1 MIGAKLVLG
10 LRPPPYS
17 IKYPLIVFGGVHIEK
32 TNTGIQGRLTPLFN
46 LITV

>member
-10 LRPPPYS
+10 LPPLYS

-32 TNTGIQGRLTPLFN
+32 TNIGIQGRLTPLFN

>member
-1 MIGAKLVLG
+1 MISAKLVLG
-10 LRPPPYS
+10 LRPPYS

-32 TNTGIQGRLTPLFN
+32 TNIGIQGRLTPLFN

>member
-10 LRPPPYS
+10 LPPLLYQIS
-17 IKYPLIVFGGVHIEK
+17 FNSFLGGVHNEK
-32 TNTGIQGRLTPLFN
+32 TNIGIQGRLTPLFN

>member
-10 LRPPPYS
+10 LPPYS
-17 IKYPLIVFGGVHIEK
+17 IKYLLIVFLGRVHNEK
-32 TNTGIQGRLTPLFN
+32 TNIGIQGRLTPLFN